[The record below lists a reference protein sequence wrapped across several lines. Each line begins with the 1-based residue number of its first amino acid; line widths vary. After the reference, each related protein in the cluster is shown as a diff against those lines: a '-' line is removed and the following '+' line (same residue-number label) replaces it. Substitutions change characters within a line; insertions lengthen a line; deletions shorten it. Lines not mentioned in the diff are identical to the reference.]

1 MSARAGRRRPAA
13 PESGPPA
20 PLAPLASLQ
29 LVLFSRAPVAGRTKT
44 RLCPPLTPG
53 QARDLHVACLNDLLA
68 EGRAWA
74 RDRAARQG
82 LPVGLHL
89 FVTPPASQP
98 AFRRAGVAWP
108 DDTALHNQRGIDLGA
123 RMEHALR
130 LVRRR
135 ASAPAGALLVG
146 SDLPLLS
153 AAQWDAAADA
163 LGGGPHG
170 AEVVFG
176 PTPDGGYYLV
186 GVRCDPAGLFSIG
199 AWGGGTVLEQS
210 LAAARAAGHPPA
222 LIEALP
228 DADRAADLRAVL
240 AHPRAAALAGRAS
253 LRVLRELV
261 AAAD

>member
-1 MSARAGRRRPAA
+1 MSAAGEAA
-13 PESGPPA
+13 GPGLAPLA

-44 RLCPPLTPG
+44 RLCPPLTPE
-53 QARDLHVACLNDLLA
+53 QARDVHVACLNDLLA

-74 RDRAARQG
+74 RARAARQG
-82 LPVGLHL
+82 IPVGLHL
-89 FVTPPASQP
+89 FITPPASQP

-108 DDTALHNQRGIDLGA
+108 NDYALHNQRGIDLGA

-130 LVRRR
+130 RARRG
-135 ASAPAGALLVG
+135 APAPAAALLVG

-163 LGGGPHG
+163 LSG
-170 AEVVFG
+170 AVAWAAGADVVFG
-176 PTPDGGYYLV
+176 PTPDGGYYLI
-186 GVRCDPAGLFSIG
+186 GVRCDPAGLFAIG

-210 LAAARAAGHPPA
+210 LAAARAASRTPA

-228 DADRAADLRAVL
+228 DADSAADLRAVL
-240 AHPRAAALAGRAS
+240 AHPRAEALAGRAS
-253 LRVLRELV
+253 LRLIRARLG
-261 AAAD
+261 A